1 MTKTTTRRFFW
12 GGTVL
17 FTAVFIGLTI
27 HTHTTIGERTNADAL
42 TPEVVAG
49 LSVWERYN
57 CENCHTLMGEGAYYA
72 PDLTKIVGQRGRP
85 YLQLFLADPSVFYS
99 AERDGRLMPTLGLSE
114 GEIDDVISFLDWVGN
129 VDLNGW
135 PPRPILVAG
144 VAVRALPGV
153 EGVQDSPDPVLRGKA
168 LFDGEGGC
176 AACHSIAAEVTLVG
190 ASMAGLPERASR
202 RIEDPDYRGAAR
214 SAEEYIRESIVAPSA
229 YMVRPP
235 EGRVFATPAGQSLMP
250 ADFGDRL
257 TTQKIADLVAYL
269 MTLREQEGRP

>member
-114 GEIDDVISFLDWVGN
+114 RQCRGWAGGSVLQHQHRTTLVFFSEQFNQLRARTRKVEIPHLQMLFQRWIKFQRADRLRAAGTEIRPFAVVHEVGFQQIESVAVHNNDDGKSRRFNGFNFAQLSRAHFREIALRSRQ
-129 VDLNGW
+129 VDL
-135 PPRPILVAG
+135 
-144 VAVRALPGV
+144 
-153 EGVQDSPDPVLRGKA
+153 S
-168 LFDGEGGC
+168 
-176 AACHSIAAEVTLVG
+176 TT
-190 ASMAGLPERASR
+190 SR
-202 RIEDPDYRGAAR
+202 
-214 SAEEYIRESIVAPSA
+214 
-229 YMVRPP
+229 
-235 EGRVFATPAGQSLMP
+235 F
-250 ADFGDRL
+250 
-257 TTQKIADLVAYL
+257 
-269 MTLREQEGRP
+269 

>member
-99 AERDGRLMPTLGLSE
+99 AERDGRLIGMISVR
-114 GEIDDVISFLDWVGN
+114 DV
-129 VDLNGW
+129 LNS
-135 PPRPILVAG
+135 RLAELQRETSML
-144 VAVRALPGV
+144 RAFASSMDIAP
-153 EGVQDSPDPVLRGKA
+153 QDR
-168 LFDGEGGC
+168 
-176 AACHSIAAEVTLVG
+176 
-190 ASMAGLPERASR
+190 
-202 RIEDPDYRGAAR
+202 
-214 SAEEYIRESIVAPSA
+214 
-229 YMVRPP
+229 
-235 EGRVFATPAGQSLMP
+235 
-250 ADFGDRL
+250 
-257 TTQKIADLVAYL
+257 
-269 MTLREQEGRP
+269 